1 VNNKL
6 ENNTEIQTGT
16 KSYSGII
23 KLMLAIFLL
32 LGSVVYIM
40 YRGASEKAY
49 KEKWQDYDECGLG

>member
-6 ENNTEIQTGT
+6 ENNNEILEER
-16 KSYSGII
+16 KSNSAMI
-23 KLMLAIFLL
+23 KLMLAIFLA

-40 YRGASEKAY
+40 YRGASNRAY